1 MAELDIEKE
10 LKRFN
15 WGAFWWSWIWGLSN
29 SVKHWTVFTI
39 LGIWCLSIILPI
51 LNIIIGN
58 HPIITL
64 LILLLELTRLGLK
77 VYLGIIGNRLAYSA
91 KTYDSIQSFRD
102 VQRTWAVLTL
112 AVFLIGGCA
121 IVAAMTLPVLVNSL
135 NT

>member
-1 MAELDIEKE
+1 MDMRFIQQCETLDSIHNFRNMVFKHYITNF
-10 LKRFN
+10 KYN
-15 WGAFWWSWIWGLSN
+15 YWKPSN
-29 SVKHWTVFTI
+29 NNFI
-39 LGIWCLSIILPI
+39 
-51 LNIIIGN
+51 N
-58 HPIITL
+58 
-64 LILLLELTRLGLK
+64 LELTRLGLK

-112 AVFLIGGCA
+112 AVFLIGWCA